1 MPRRLNPWSTQAE
14 VPRIARVLPSYLAG
28 VLAGG
33 TLAVLASHY
42 AARDDVY
49 VMVAV
54 LLVVGA
60 ALLGGTGPAIAVAIT
75 AVIGDDVV
83 LTGRLPPVDQWKDEL
98 VFGTIAV
105 AVGLLVAAKR
115 KQQLEAER
123 LAVRERE
130 LRTERDAILA
140 VISHDVRNPLAV
152 ISGSARRVLAS
163 QDAKGELTR
172 AFRRIDAAAAQA
184 SHLIDVLADLHS
196 IDVNAIQLDVRR
208 ADLRQ
213 VVASAIDQMEVLA
226 QGHTLRYTPP
236 ANPVMADF
244 DQHRIQ
250 RVLQNLIG
258 NAIKYSP
265 DGGDVDVDVRVDRA
279 EASITVRDRG
289 IGIPPAE
296 QQRVFERGYRTQA
309 AGGMPGTGLGLFI
322 SAEIVKRHSGTIACS
337 AAAGGGTRIEVR
349 LPLTRVGKPPEPV
362 QQLPGDRPGPAVAD
376 GAVVDRH
383 DGHRLARGAGE
394 ERLVGAE

>member
-1 MPRRLNPWSTQAE
+1 MRLNRWSSQAE
-14 VPRIARVLPSYLAG
+14 VPRIARVLVSYLAG
-28 VLAGG
+28 VVAGG
-33 TLAVLASHY
+33 TLAVVASHY
-42 AARDDVY
+42 AARDNIY

-105 AVGLLVAAKR
+105 AVGLLVSAKR
-115 KQQLEAER
+115 
-123 LAVRERE
+123 
-130 LRTERDAILA
+130 LA

-163 QDAKGELTR
+163 HDAKGEMTR

-184 SHLIDVLADLHS
+184 THLIDVLADLRS
-196 IDVNAIQLDVRR
+196 IDGNAIQLDVRR

-236 ANPVMADF
+236 ANPVVADF

-279 EASITVRDRG
+279 DASITVRDRG
-289 IGIPPAE
+289 IGIPPEE
-296 QQRVFERGYRTQA
+296 QERVFERGYRTRA

-322 SAEIVKRHSGTIACS
+322 SAEIVKRHSGTIAC
-337 AAAGGGTRIEVR
+337 AAAPGGGTRIEVR
-349 LPLTRVGKPPEPV
+349 LPLTRVGEPPEPV
-362 QQLPGDRPGPAVAD
+362 QQLPHDRPGPAVAD
-376 GAVVDRH
+376 GAVVDGH